1 MGKKIS
7 IIIPVLNESEGI
19 NNTVEHLNGL
29 ITSTNVPTEIIVV
42 DGDPGGK
49 TEAHVTKRRS
59 RTESGIPL
67 WLLPQALARTI
78 REWGDA
84 LYRISVKRTHWHH
97 FNVTV
102 RTRPIPKELKP
113 RKVVTVS
120 PELQDKTVKRVRTG
134 RRECPV

>member
-1 MGKKIS
+1 
-7 IIIPVLNESEGI
+7 L
-19 NNTVEHLNGL
+19 TR
-29 ITSTNVPTEIIVV
+29 
-42 DGDPGGK
+42 
-49 TEAHVTKRRS
+49 RRS
-59 RTESGIPL
+59 RTEGEIPL
-67 WLLPQALARTI
+67 HILPQVITRTI

-97 FNVTV
+97 FNVAV